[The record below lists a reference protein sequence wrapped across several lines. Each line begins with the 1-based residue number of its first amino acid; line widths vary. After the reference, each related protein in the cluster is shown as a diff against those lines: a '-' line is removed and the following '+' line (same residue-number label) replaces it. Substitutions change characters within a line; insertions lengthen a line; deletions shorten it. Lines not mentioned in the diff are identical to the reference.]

1 MMDFRRVVRA
11 TVASTVFVF
20 AALSAAIPAEAADF
34 YEGKVVT
41 LVVGQPAGS
50 SYDLYARVLA
60 QFLPNHIPGRPTM
73 VVDDM
78 PGANG
83 IVSVQYMINKA
94 ARDGTVIAGGV
105 STLTTYPQLHPDV
118 ARFDVNTLS
127 WIGSVTKDIY
137 VAYVWKT
144 APIQSYEEAKT
155 KQAIFGGIAIG
166 APTVDLAVVS
176 NALFGTKFKIVT
188 GYGSQNIL
196 KLALERG
203 EVQGSFG
210 AGYSGIKADFAD
222 WLRDGSIKI
231 ILQHGLKKLPDLP
244 DVPLFVDQAKTP
256 DERQMIE
263 FMLAPEEMA
272 KPFFAPPGIAPDRLD
287 ILRRAFDAT
296 MKDEAFLAAAA
307 KANIA
312 VLEPLTGEDLTKA
325 VRKVTS
331 TPQNLTD
338 RVKDILASF
347 SQN

>member
-105 STLTTYPQLHPDV
+105 STLTTYPQLHPDM

-188 GYGSQNIL
+188 GYVSQSAIE
-196 KLALERG
+196 LALERG

-210 AGYSGIKADFAD
+210 AGYAGFRASKAD
-222 WLRDGSIKI
+222 WLRDGKAKI
-231 ILQHGLKKLPDLP
+231 ILQHGLEKLPDLP
-244 DVPLFVDQAKTP
+244 DVPLFIDQAKTAE
-256 DERQMIE
+256 DRTAME
-263 FMLAPEEMA
+263 FVLTPQEFA
-272 KPFFAPPGIAPDRLD
+272 KPYYAPPDIPPERLRM
-287 ILRRAFDAT
+287 LRDAFDRTVA
-296 MKDEAFLAAAA
+296 DQDFLAAAA
-307 KANIA
+307 KAHIE
-312 VLEPLTGEDLTKA
+312 VFRPRTGEDVAAAYT
-325 VRKVTS
+325 KVTN
-331 TPQNLTD
+331 TPRPVIERIKT
-338 RVKDILASF
+338 ILENF
-347 SQN
+347 EH